1 MNAAKP
7 ILQESN
13 YSIKLNKTFNVVS
26 NNIQYEVAIKKI
38 IDKICINISFKNDSN
53 KKEYESY
60 FSLENIYSLNN
71 EFSKYKSIEDFYT
84 YFIKFFEENSV
95 MISMN
100 DNILNLVILVG
111 SEKKSIAIFQL
122 KEIQRTIN
130 DIYYLIYN
138 FIIQNPQ
145 EFNPKS
151 EEIQRQKNDVQIL
164 KNSQIAEDMQK
175 LKEENAKMHHDIL
188 SINQK
193 IDSLIIAVDNAKNNQ
208 PPKKDKNIE
217 QQIKNSENK
226 IFDLTKE
233 NKELKDQLTKTKN
246 ASNYG
251 ETKTGKENNTKEN
264 KIVNCNDK
272 IKI

>member
-1 MNAAKP
+1 MSWA
-7 ILQESN
+7 
-13 YSIKLNKTFNVVS
+13 
-26 NNIQYEVAIKKI
+26 
-38 IDKICINISFKNDSN
+38 
-53 KKEYESY
+53 
-60 FSLENIYSLNN
+60 
-71 EFSKYKSIEDFYT
+71 
-84 YFIKFFEENSV
+84 
-95 MISMN
+95 
-100 DNILNLVILVG
+100 

-138 FIIQNPQ
+138 FINQNQQ

-208 PPKKDKNIE
+208 I
-217 QQIKNSENK
+217 
-226 IFDLTKE
+226 
-233 NKELKDQLTKTKN
+233 NKELVLTQDIFDGCWNLNDQTKLLIEKEKD
-246 ASNYG
+246 AF
-251 ETKTGKENNTKEN
+251 N
-264 KIVNCNDK
+264 KIEAILKEKNIDK
-272 IKI
+272 EEVKMTLLVLYYLNTNSSINKVEYMLIIKKGISYLDENGIKFDEILETLKK